1 MLEIENFIPKENY
14 FVGLLFDEGYW
25 MVKILRKQQ
34 LTVYMP
40 YWMNDATAI
49 AVDTV
54 DTQWR
59 TPTDA
64 LGRNYL
70 EPQEEETIYQF
81 FTGINPSQAKLY
93 LQYTQRE
100 DRMNLI
106 APRTTPGNIGFW
118 NGEMSQYE
126 DPSPSTELWTVHDI
140 YPYFLAETTGIT
152 GATKRV
158 GASFWITPFTYQ
170 VVKDTE
176 KIKSFLR
183 GDKKCTVR
191 TLGDGDRP
199 IKAPAWLIEDYRNYM
214 VQPEDVDAFKGGR

>member
-1 MLEIENFIPKENY
+1 MLEIEKYIPQENFY
-14 FVGLLFDEGYW
+14 VGLLFDEGYW
-25 MVKILRKQQ
+25 FTKILRRQQ

-40 YWMNDATAI
+40 YWFNDASAI

-54 DTQWR
+54 DTSWR

-64 LGRNYL
+64 MGRNYL

-81 FTGINPSQAKLY
+81 FVGISPSQAKLY
-93 LQYTQRE
+93 LQYTERE

-106 APRTTPGNIGFW
+106 APRPVPGNIGFW
-118 NGEMSQYE
+118 TGEMSNYN
-126 DPSPSTELWTVHDI
+126 DPSPMTELWTVNDI

-152 GATKRV
+152 GCTKRV

-170 VVKDTE
+170 VIKDKE

-183 GDKKCTVR
+183 GERRCTIK
-191 TLGDGDRP
+191 TMGDGDRP
-199 IKAPAWLIEDYRNYM
+199 IKSPAWLIEDYCDWM
-214 VQPEDVDAFKGGR
+214 VQPEDVEGTLGGR